1 MSELCHPNLVQFIGM
16 CLQPSPNPEDNHN
29 IPVLVMELLP
39 MSLTN
44 YLEKYEN
51 IPANVKNSILL
62 DVSLGLLYLHNQS
75 PPVVH
80 RDLTANNVLLTSGL
94 KAKIADFG
102 VSKTVEPDVRQHYFR
117 VSQNPGNLC
126 YMPPETMSVAKVENI
141 SNVDKLDVFSFGVL
155 IAHTFSQKW
164 PTPTGSFDA
173 DMVPL
178 TEVQKRMK
186 YIDAI
191 DDDVVKKLAEDCL
204 HNLSK
209 KRPHTSQ
216 VVAILQDICS
226 QSEPVETLMENKQQ
240 LSLSE
245 ANVVKLR
252 DEIREN
258 TKGREELQASLS
270 QEKVKVVNVETQLLN
285 EKKERM
291 MVMRKLSEK
300 HEEEC
305 KMREAVAESLRL
317 QVEEKMKHIS
327 SLQVE
332 LRGLEEELTHLR
344 AQQLQPF
351 VSREKDLEDLPF
363 SPPSPR
369 YTYNKS

>member
-1 MSELCHPNLVQFIGM
+1 MSKLSHPNLVQFLGV
-16 CLQPSPNPEDNHN
+16 CFERSPDGNRD
-29 IPVLVMELLP
+29 IPILVMELLP
-39 MSLTN
+39 MSLTQ
-44 YLEKYEN
+44 YLEKYDN
-51 IPANVKNSILL
+51 IPSNIKNSILL

-75 PPVVH
+75 PPIAH

-102 VSKTVEPDVRQHYFR
+102 VSRTVEPDVRKHYFR
-117 VSQNPGNLC
+117 VSKNPGNLC
-126 YMPPETMSVAKVENI
+126 YMPPETMSEAEVVENI

-164 PTPTGSFDA
+164 PTPAGNFDA

-191 DDDVVKKLAEDCL
+191 DDGVVKKLAKDCL

-216 VVAILQDICS
+216 VVAILQYVCS
-226 QSEPVETLMENKQQ
+226 KSEPVGTLMENKQQ

-245 ANVVKLR
+245 ANVLKLQ
-252 DEIREN
+252 EEN
-258 TKGREELQASLS
+258 TKARDEFEASLN
-270 QEKVKVVNVETQLLN
+270 QEKVKVVNLETQLLYD
-285 EKKERM
+285 KKERT

-317 QVEEKMKHIS
+317 EVEKKMKHIS
-327 SLQVE
+327 SLQVKV
-332 LRGLEEELTHLR
+332 RGLEEELIHLR

-351 VSREKDLEDLPF
+351 VSGERDLEDLPLI
-363 SPPSPR
+363 PPSPR
-369 YTYNKS
+369 Y

>member
-1 MSELCHPNLVQFIGM
+1 MSKLSHPNLVQFIGM
-16 CLQPSPNPEDNHN
+16 CLQPSPNPEDNRN

-39 MSLTN
+39 MSLAQ
-44 YLEKYEN
+44 YLEEYEN
-51 IPANVKNSILL
+51 IPTNVKNSILL

-75 PPVVH
+75 PPIAH
-80 RDLTANNVLLTSGL
+80 RDLTAKNVLLTSGL

-102 VSKTVEPDVRQHYFR
+102 VSKTVEPDIRQHYFR

-164 PTPTGSFDA
+164 PTPTDAFNA
-173 DMVPL
+173 DMHPV
-178 TEVQKRMK
+178 TEVQRRME
-186 YIDAI
+186 YIDTI
-191 DDDVVKKLAEDCL
+191 SDVVLRKLAEDCL
-204 HNLSK
+204 HNLST

-216 VVAILQDICS
+216 VVAILQDVCS
-226 QSEPVETLMENKQQ
+226 KSEPVGTLMENKQQ

-245 ANVVKLR
+245 ANVVKLQ
-252 DEIREN
+252 EEN
-258 TKGREELQASLS
+258 TKARDEFEASLN
-270 QEKVKVVNVETQLLN
+270 QEKEKVVNLETQLLHD
-285 EKKERM
+285 KEERT

-305 KMREAVAESLRL
+305 KLREAITESRRL

-327 SLQVE
+327 SLQVKV
-332 LRGLEEELTHLR
+332 RGLEEELTHLR

-351 VSREKDLEDLPF
+351 LSGERDLEHLLI
-363 SPPSPR
+363 PPSPR
-369 YTYNKS
+369 Y